1 MWEHSKKIAVYNPE
15 TETSPETN
23 AARTLTLDFDS
34 PELWENNFLLFNPL
48 SLQYFV
54 MVAWAD

>member
-1 MWEHSKKIAVYNPE
+1 MWGPNEKTAICKLRRE
-15 TETSPETN
+15 LLPETN
-23 AARTLTLDFDS
+23 AARTLILDFDS

>member
-1 MWEHSKKIAVYNPE
+1 MWGPNEKAAICKLRRE
-15 TETSPETN
+15 LLPETN
-23 AARTLTLDFDS
+23 ATRTLILDFDS